1 MDDPFFSAMTGG
13 GGGGRSS
20 GGGRS
25 YGGGRSSG
33 GGDPFF
39 SSMTGGGGRSSY
51 RGRGARSLGQSDEF
65 FNSFMKQSY
74 MRKKKEK
81 KEEEASAAAKMR
93 EEAIKAKT
101 KEAEKQAQQQGNKSK
116 GGGFD
121 LMKGISDV
129 AKGISDAA
137 TQSAR
142 TIADSAALTWNW
154 ATGEEKK
161 RQEQLLKAGRDRYQR
176 IKQLAEQAD
185 KATNE
190 EDRQRA
196 LEGMNNIRKIGDRA
210 SREYKEYM
218 NETKKKADPVRNL
231 AAGAD
236 LIGSAL
242 TFGVGGKALS
252 AGAKAAGKAAFSKG
266 GISAGLKAL
275 GGEGIKGIA
284 KNVGK
289 DAAIGAA
296 FGANNELMNKGSE
309 AKIDDVLKGAGL
321 GAAVGAAAP
330 GVLKGAGK
338 ALGGADKLAGKGLS
352 KAVGVDQFSKHGV
365 IGTLDQFLSRGI
377 KKAGYATEDALNKTK
392 LGSKLVEGKDNFMQK
407 WVTDKHNILKDLR
420 RADFEAGMG
429 KSPGYEMRA
438 RELMGDISRSSGQ
451 AASWLENNPN
461 AQALSQSLL
470 DRAAAGKGHRIR
482 GSGADTKIGMRSGSS
497 EQVSKEFD
505 EYAKIR
511 SEFDLM
517 NAGKKDFSK
526 EKVDNLNKRWQ
537 QLQDKGVNYEKEY
550 NLLTNVYK
558 DDLKN
563 RLDNGLISKTKYDEL
578 ANNGFDYVRVQREQ
592 PKWLTEKPN
601 SGATSSRK
609 ASLSSSETLQ
619 KLDKHAEG
627 EQLSPLQVM
636 MDRVN
641 NTHLEA
647 TRNKAASEIGEM
659 LSQTG
664 AGKYI
669 RTTDM
674 INEKRALLT
683 KVAEGKQIAAKLNR
697 TLRTNKN
704 AANNLRKEITALK
717 AEGRDKLTRKMNE
730 TVDYLDDLAKK
741 NPNGVFSDRQMADV
755 LTSMSSTELRRLSRK
770 IATRDKNM
778 QPFLD
783 RIETLNGQLKK
794 VHEANRKNW
803 WDANSI
809 KTNPSTGDI
818 PTFSFLKDGEKNIVQ
833 TSPEI
838 AHAIHGWG
846 KQNVNALT
854 EFARRTNQMF
864 KAGTTGVNPGFA
876 IPNFIG
882 DQVES
887 AINSKHVLST
897 HNPINFMRATMM
909 AAGKPLTKKDAQIL
923 EQYAKFNSGGKEIDI
938 YRKQKDA
945 AGQVSDWIN
954 NAGKGGRSLEE
965 MAKNPKEAL
974 GDISNVAKRA
984 KVKTS
989 EYINPMKAGKAA
1001 WEKFQDAVGLTEDIT
1016 RIQNFRGTYNKALK
1030 DGMSESAALSHA
1042 KVASR
1047 ENSIDFNE
1055 AGEIGRVANAFIP
1068 YFNSSIQGSRAMA
1081 RTLRDN
1087 PVSASMKIAAIA
1099 GTPTVASTAWNL
1111 SDKDRAAVYKDIPE
1125 YEKQNNFIIVMPG
1138 AHKKEDGSY
1147 EGVIKVKKPA
1157 GVGAFVEPVRKFME
1171 YQHATGKDLSDFLKE
1186 NGGGLAMD
1194 FASDQGPVKFSR
1206 DGKFDLLSTAGSVVP
1221 VAVKPALEAALNKD
1235 MYTGRDIVSDKL
1247 AENPLEEQ
1255 TSKQKSLLGSALA
1268 NQLGVAPKHI
1278 DHFIKGQFGELGTN
1292 IQNAADRLAGADDEW
1307 AGGRSM
1313 DRSIT
1318 RRFSGAAG
1326 GAATTAFYDA
1336 YNPASNARKKA
1347 SEQVTSLIQQGKINE
1362 AKRRANE
1369 YNETIAK
1376 RFSSFM
1382 HDHADSAGYDD
1393 SWNDKI
1399 NKLYLSTS
1407 VKSFK
1412 ARAKQA
1418 RKK

>member
-13 GGGGRSS
+13 GGG
-20 GGGRS
+20 
-25 YGGGRSSG
+25 RSSG
-33 GGDPFF
+33 GGDPFY
-39 SSMTGGGGRSSY
+39 SAMTGGGGGGRSSY

-74 MRKKKEK
+74 QRKKKQKE
-81 KEEEASAAAKMR
+81 EEEASAAAKMR
-93 EEAIKAKT
+93 QEAIAKKT
-101 KEAEKQAQQQGNKSK
+101 KEAEKAAQQQGNKSK

-142 TIADSAALTWNW
+142 TLADSAALTWNW
-154 ATGEEKK
+154 ATGQEQK
-161 RQEQLLKAGRDRYQR
+161 RQEQLLKAGKDRYNR
-176 IKQLAEQAD
+176 IKQLAEQAE

-242 TFGVGGKALS
+242 TFGAGGQALS

-338 ALGGADKLAGKGLS
+338 ALGGADKLAGKAIG
-352 KAVGVDQFSKHGV
+352 KTVGVDQFTKNGV
-365 IGTLDQFLSRGI
+365 IGTLDQFVSRGI
-377 KKAGYATEDALNKTK
+377 RKAGYAAEDALNKTN
-392 LGSKLVEGKDNFMQK
+392 LGSKLVQGKDDFMQK
-407 WVTDKHNILKDLR
+407 WVTDKHNILKELR
-420 RADFEAGMG
+420 RADFEAGV
-429 KSPGYEMRA
+429 KNPGYEMRA
-438 RELMGDISRSSGQ
+438 RELMGDISRSSGM
-451 AASWLENNPN
+451 AKDWLENNPN

-470 DRAAAGKGHRIR
+470 DRAANRQGHRIS
-482 GSGADTKIGMRSGSS
+482 GKGADVKIGMRSGSS

-550 NLLTNVYK
+550 NLLTGVYK

-563 RLDNGLISKTKYDEL
+563 RFDNGLISKAQYDEL
-578 ANNGFDYVRVQREQ
+578 SKDGFDYVRVQREQ

-601 SGATSSRK
+601 SGASTSQK
-609 ASLSSSETLQ
+609 ASLSKSDTIQ

-636 MDRVN
+636 MDRIN

-647 TRNKAASEIGEM
+647 TRNKAASEIGTM
-659 LSQTG
+659 LSDTG
-664 AGKYI
+664 AGKFI

-717 AEGRDKLTRKMNE
+717 AEGRDKLTRKMND
-730 TVDYLDDLAKK
+730 TIDYLDDLAKK
-741 NPNGVFSDRQMADV
+741 NPNGIVSDRQMADV

-794 VHEANRKNW
+794 VHELNRKNW

-818 PTFSFLKDGEKNIVQ
+818 PTFSFLDKGEKNIIQ

-838 AHAIHGWG
+838 AHAIHNWG
-846 KQNVNALT
+846 KQDMNAIT
-854 EFARRTNQMF
+854 NFARMTNQAF
-864 KAGTTGVNPGFA
+864 KIGTTGSNPGFA
-876 IPNFIG
+876 IPNFIS

-887 AINSKHVLST
+887 AINSKNVLAT

-909 AAGKPLTKKDAQIL
+909 AAGRPLSKKDAQIL
-923 EQYAKFNSGGKEIDI
+923 EQYAKFNAGGKEIDI

-945 AGQVSDWIN
+945 ANQVADWIN
-954 NAGKGGRSLEE
+954 NSGKGGRSIEE
-965 MAKNPKEAL
+965 IAKNPGEML
-974 GDISNVAKRA
+974 GDAANMAKRA
-984 KVKTS
+984 KVKTT
-989 EYINPMKAGKAA
+989 EYINPFKAGRAA
-1001 WEKFQDAVGLTEDIT
+1001 WNKFQDAIGLTEEIT
-1016 RIQNFRGTYNKALK
+1016 RMQNFRGTYNKALK
-1030 DGMSESAALSHA
+1030 EGMSESAALSHA
-1042 KVASR
+1042 KVAAR

-1055 AGEIGRVANAFIP
+1055 AGEIGRVANTFIP

-1081 RTLRDN
+1081 RNLRDN
-1087 PVSASMKIAAIA
+1087 PVSAPLKIATIA

-1111 SDKDRAAVYKDIPE
+1111 DDKDRAAIYKDIPE
-1125 YEKQNNFIIVMPG
+1125 YEKALNFIIVLPG
-1138 AHKKEDGSY
+1138 AHKKEDGTY
-1147 EGVIKVKKPA
+1147 EGVLKIKKPA
-1157 GVGAFVEPVRKFME
+1157 GVAAFVEPVRKFME
-1171 YQHATGKDLSDFLKE
+1171 YQHATGKDLSSFLKE
-1186 NGGGLAMD
+1186 NGAGMAMD

-1206 DGKFDLLSTAGSVVP
+1206 DGKFDLLSAAGSVVP

-1247 AENPLEEQ
+1247 AEKPTDEQ
-1255 TSKQKSLLGSALA
+1255 TSKQKSLLGSAIA
-1268 NQLGVAPKHI
+1268 NQLGVAPKHV

-1307 AGGRSM
+1307 SGGRSI
-1313 DRSIT
+1313 DRSIS

-1326 GAATTAFYDA
+1326 GAATEAFYNT
-1336 YNPASNARKKA
+1336 YNPAANARKRA

-1376 RFSSFM
+1376 RFSGFM

-1393 SWNDKI
+1393 SWDDKI

-1412 ARAKQA
+1412 ARAKQT

>member
-13 GGGGRSS
+13 GGGRSS
-20 GGGRS
+20 R
-25 YGGGRSSG
+25 GGGRSSSG
-33 GGDPFF
+33 GGDSFF
-39 SSMTGGGGRSSY
+39 SAMTGGGGGRSSY

-74 MRKKKEK
+74 QRKKKQKE
-81 KEEEASAAAKMR
+81 EEEASAAAKMR
-93 EEAIKAKT
+93 QEAIAKKT
-101 KEAEKQAQQQGNKSK
+101 KEAEKAAQQQGNKSK

-121 LMKGISDV
+121 LMKGIGDV

-142 TIADSAALTWNW
+142 TLADSAALTWNW
-154 ATGEEKK
+154 ATGQEQK
-161 RQEQLLKAGRDRYQR
+161 RQEQLLKASRDRYQR

-242 TFGVGGKALS
+242 TFGAGGQALS

-338 ALGGADKLAGKGLS
+338 ALGGADKLAGKAIG
-352 KAVGVDQFSKHGV
+352 KTVGVDQFTKNGV
-365 IGTLDQFLSRGI
+365 IGTLDQFVSRGI
-377 KKAGYATEDALNKTK
+377 RKAGYATEDALNKTN
-392 LGSKLVEGKDNFMQK
+392 LGSKLVQGKDDFMQK
-407 WVTDKHNILKDLR
+407 WVTDKHNILKELR

-429 KSPGYEMRA
+429 KNPGYEMRA
-438 RELMGDISRSSGQ
+438 RELMGDISRSSGM
-451 AASWLENNPN
+451 AKDWLENNQN

-470 DRAAAGKGHRIR
+470 DRAANRQGHRIS
-482 GSGADTKIGMRSGSS
+482 GKGADTKIGMRSGSS

-550 NLLTNVYK
+550 NLLTGVYK

-563 RLDNGLISKTKYDEL
+563 RFDNGLISKAQYDEL
-578 ANNGFDYVRVQREQ
+578 SKDGFDYVRVQREQ

-601 SGATSSRK
+601 SGASTSQK
-609 ASLSSSETLQ
+609 ASLSKSDTIQ

-636 MDRVN
+636 MDRIN

-647 TRNKAASEIGEM
+647 TRNKAASEIGTM
-659 LSQTG
+659 LNDTG
-664 AGKYI
+664 AGKFI

-818 PTFSFLKDGEKNIVQ
+818 PTFSFLDKGEKNIIQ

-846 KQNVNALT
+846 KQDINALT
-854 EFARRTNQMF
+854 EFARSTNQLF
-864 KAGTTGVNPGFA
+864 KAGTTGSNIGFA

-887 AINSKHVLST
+887 AINSKNVLAT

-909 AAGKPLTKKDAQIL
+909 AAGRPLSKKDAQIL

-945 AGQVSDWIN
+945 GKQVADWIN
-954 NAGKGGRSLEE
+954 NSGKGGRSLEE
-965 MAKNPKEAL
+965 LAKSPNEML
-974 GDISNVAKRA
+974 GDAANMAKRA
-984 KVKTS
+984 KVKAT
-989 EYINPMKAGKAA
+989 EYINPMKAGRAA
-1001 WEKFQDAVGLTEDIT
+1001 WNKFQDAIGLTEEIT
-1016 RIQNFRGTYNKALK
+1016 RMQNFRGTYNKALK
-1030 DGMSESAALSHA
+1030 DGMSESAALSNA
-1042 KVASR
+1042 KVAAR

-1055 AGEIGRVANAFIP
+1055 AGEIGRVVNSFVP

-1081 RTLRDN
+1081 RNLRDN

-1099 GTPTVASTAWNL
+1099 GGPTVTTTAWNL
-1111 SDKDRAAVYKDIPE
+1111 NDKDRAAIYKDIPE
-1125 YEKQNNFIIVMPG
+1125 YEKANNFIIVMPG

-1147 EGVIKVKKPA
+1147 EGVIKIKKPA
-1157 GVGAFVEPVRKFME
+1157 GVASFVEPVRKFME
-1171 YQHATGKDLSDFLKE
+1171 YQHATGKDLSSFIKE
-1186 NGGGLAMD
+1186 NGAGTAMD
-1194 FASDQGPVKFSR
+1194 FASDQGPIKFSR
-1206 DGKFDLLSTAGSVVP
+1206 DGKFDLLSVAGSLTP
-1221 VAVKPALEAALNKD
+1221 SAIKPTLEAALNKD

-1247 AENPLEEQ
+1247 AEKPTDEQ
-1255 TSKQKSLLGSALA
+1255 TSKQKSLLGSAIA
-1268 NQLGVAPKHI
+1268 GQLGVAPKHV

-1307 AGGRSM
+1307 AGGRSI
-1313 DRSIT
+1313 DKSIS

-1326 GAATTAFYDA
+1326 GAATEAFYNT
-1336 YNPASNARKKA
+1336 YNPAANARKRA
-1347 SEQVTSLIQQGKINE
+1347 SEQVTSLIQQGKWNE
-1362 AKRRANE
+1362 AKRRAAE

-1376 RFSSFM
+1376 RFSGFM

-1393 SWNDKI
+1393 SWDDKI

-1412 ARAKQA
+1412 ARAKQT

>member
-13 GGGGRSS
+13 GGGGRSYR
-20 GGGRS
+20 G
-25 YGGGRSSG
+25 GGGRSSGG

-39 SSMTGGGGRSSY
+39 SSMTGGGGGRSSY

-81 KEEEASAAAKMR
+81 KEEEASAAAKMK

-101 KEAEKQAQQQGNKSK
+101 KEAEKAAQQQGNKSK

-154 ATGEEKK
+154 ATGEEQK

-185 KATNE
+185 NATNE

-196 LEGMNNIRKIGDRA
+196 LEGMNSIRKLGDRA
-210 SREYKEYM
+210 SREYKDYM

-242 TFGVGGKALS
+242 TFGAGGKALS

-275 GGEGIKGIA
+275 GGEGIKGVA

-338 ALGGADKLAGKGLS
+338 ALGGADKLAGKAIG
-352 KAVGVDQFSKHGV
+352 KTVGVDQFTKDGV
-365 IGTLDQFLSRGI
+365 IGTLDKFVSRGI
-377 KKAGYATEDALNKTK
+377 RKAGYAAEDALNKTN
-392 LGSKLVEGKDNFMQK
+392 LGSKLVQGKDDFMQK
-407 WVTDKHNILKDLR
+407 WVTDKHNILKELR
-420 RADFEAGMG
+420 RADFEAGV
-429 KSPGYEMRA
+429 KNPGYEMRA
-438 RELMGDISRSSGQ
+438 RELMGDISRSSGM
-451 AASWLENNPN
+451 AKDWLENNQN

-470 DRAAAGKGHRIR
+470 DRAANRQGHRIS
-482 GSGADTKIGMRSGSS
+482 GKGADTKIGMRSGSS

-537 QLQDKGVNYEKEY
+537 QLQDKGVDYEKEY

-578 ANNGFDYVRVQREQ
+578 ANDGFDYVRVQREQ

-601 SGATSSRK
+601 SGASTSQK
-609 ASLSSSETLQ
+609 ASLSKSDTIQ

-647 TRNKAASEIGEM
+647 TRNKAASEIGTM
-659 LSQTG
+659 LNDTG
-664 AGKYI
+664 AGKFI

-704 AANNLRKEITALK
+704 AVNNLRKEITALK

-741 NPNGVFSDRQMADV
+741 NPNGIVSDRQMADV

-778 QPFLD
+778 QPFLE

-803 WDANSI
+803 WDASSI
-809 KTNPSTGDI
+809 RTNPSTGDI

-846 KQNVNALT
+846 KQNINALT
-854 EFARRTNQMF
+854 EFARKTNQLF
-864 KAGTTGVNPGFA
+864 KAGTTGVNPAFA

-887 AINSKHVLST
+887 AVNSKNVWAT
-897 HNPINFMRATMM
+897 HNPINFIHATMM

-923 EQYAKFNSGGKEIDI
+923 EQYAKYNAGGKKIDI

-945 AGQVSDWIN
+945 GQQVADWIN
-954 NAGKGGRSLEE
+954 NSGKGNRSIEE
-965 MAKNPKEAL
+965 SIKDPGALL
-974 GDISNVAKRA
+974 GDAANMAKRA
-984 KVKTS
+984 KVKTT
-989 EYINPMKAGKAA
+989 EYINPMKGGKAA
-1001 WEKFQDAVGLTEDIT
+1001 WEKFQDAVGMTEEIT
-1016 RIQNFRGTYNKALK
+1016 RMQNFRGTYNKALK
-1030 DGMSESAALSHA
+1030 DGMSESAALSNA
-1042 KVASR
+1042 KVAAR

-1055 AGEIGRVANAFIP
+1055 AGEMARVTNSFAA
-1068 YFNSSIQGSRAMA
+1068 YFNSAIQGSRTMA
-1081 RTLRDN
+1081 RNLRDN

-1099 GTPTVASTAWNL
+1099 GTPTVMSTAWNL
-1111 SDKDRAAVYKDIPE
+1111 NDKDRAAIYKDIPE
-1125 YEKQNNFIIVMPG
+1125 YEKQNNFILVMPG
-1138 AHKKEDGSY
+1138 AHKNEDGTY
-1147 EGVIKVKKPA
+1147 EGVLKIKKPP
-1157 GVGAFVEPVRKFME
+1157 GVASFVEPVRKFME
-1171 YQHATGKDLSDFLKE
+1171 YQHATGKDLSSFLKE
-1186 NGGGLAMD
+1186 NGAGMAMD
-1194 FASDQGPVKFSR
+1194 FASDQSPVKFSR
-1206 DGKFDLLSTAGSVVP
+1206 DGKFDLLSAAGSLTPTV
-1221 VAVKPALEAALNKD
+1221 VKPTLEAALNKD

-1247 AENPLEEQ
+1247 AENPLDEQ

-1307 AGGRSM
+1307 AGGRSI
-1313 DRSIT
+1313 DKSIS

-1326 GAATTAFYDA
+1326 GAATEAFYNT
-1336 YNPASNARKKA
+1336 YNPAANARKRA
-1347 SEQVTSLIQQGKINE
+1347 SEQVTSLIQQGKWNE
-1362 AKRRANE
+1362 AKRRAAE

-1376 RFSSFM
+1376 RFSGFM

-1393 SWNDKI
+1393 SWDDKI

>member
-13 GGGGRSS
+13 GGGGRSYR
-20 GGGRS
+20 G
-25 YGGGRSSG
+25 GGGRSSGG

-39 SSMTGGGGRSSY
+39 SSMTGGGGGRSSY

-101 KEAEKQAQQQGNKSK
+101 KEAEKAAQQQGNKSK

-121 LMKGISDV
+121 LMKGITDV

-142 TIADSAALTWNW
+142 TLADSAALTWNW
-154 ATGEEKK
+154 ATGQEQK
-161 RQEQLLKAGRDRYQR
+161 RQEQLLKASRDRYQR

-185 KATNE
+185 NATNE

-210 SREYKEYM
+210 SREYKDYM

-242 TFGVGGKALS
+242 TFGAGGKALS

-275 GGEGIKGIA
+275 GGEGIKGVA

-296 FGANNELMNKGSE
+296 FGANNELMNKGSG

-338 ALGGADKLAGKGLS
+338 ALGGADKVAGKALS
-352 KAVGVDQFSKHGV
+352 KAVGVDQFSKNGV

-377 KKAGYATEDALNKTK
+377 KRAGYATEDALNKTK

-407 WVTDKHNILKDLR
+407 WVTDKHNILKELR
-420 RADFEAGMG
+420 RADFEAGV
-429 KSPGYEMRA
+429 KNPGYEMRA
-438 RELMGDISRSSGQ
+438 RELMGDISRSSGM
-451 AASWLENNPN
+451 AKDWLENNQN

-470 DRAAAGKGHRIR
+470 DRAAKNQGHRVSGKG
-482 GSGADTKIGMRSGSS
+482 ANTKIGMRSGSS

-505 EYAKIR
+505 EYAKLR
-511 SEFDLM
+511 SEFELAE
-517 NAGKKDFSK
+517 AGKKEFSTAK
-526 EKVDNLNKRWQ
+526 SDELSKRWK
-537 QLQDKGVNYEKEY
+537 QLQDKGIDYDKEY
-550 NLLTNVYK
+550 NYLVNIYK

-578 ANNGFDYVRVQREQ
+578 ANDGFDYVRVQREQ

-601 SGATSSRK
+601 SGASSSRK

-636 MDRVN
+636 MDRIN

-846 KQNVNALT
+846 KQNMNALT
-854 EFARRTNQMF
+854 NFARMTNQAF
-864 KAGTTGVNPGFA
+864 KIGTTGSNPGFA

-887 AINSKHVLST
+887 AINSKNVLAT

-923 EQYAKFNSGGKEIDI
+923 EQYAKFNAGGKEIDI

-945 AGQVSDWIN
+945 GRQVADWIN
-954 NAGKGGRSLEE
+954 NSGKGGRSIEE
-965 MAKNPKEAL
+965 MAKNPGELL
-974 GDISNVAKRA
+974 GDAANMAKRA
-984 KVKTS
+984 KVKTT
-989 EYINPMKAGKAA
+989 EYINPMKAGRAA
-1001 WEKFQDAVGLTEDIT
+1001 WNKFQDAIGLTEEIT
-1016 RIQNFRGTYNKALK
+1016 RMQNFRGTYNKALK
-1030 DGMSESAALSHA
+1030 EGMSESAALSNA
-1042 KVASR
+1042 KVAAR

-1055 AGEIGRVANAFIP
+1055 AGEIGRVANSFIP

-1081 RTLRDN
+1081 RNLRDN

-1099 GTPTVASTAWNL
+1099 GGPTVTTTAWNL
-1111 SDKDRAAVYKDIPE
+1111 NDKDRAAVYKDIPE
-1125 YEKQNNFIIVMPG
+1125 YEKANNFIIVMPG
-1138 AHKKEDGSY
+1138 AHKKEDGTY

-1157 GVGAFVEPVRKFME
+1157 GVAGFVEPVRKFME
-1171 YQHATGKDLSDFLKE
+1171 YQHATGKDLSSFIKE
-1186 NGGGLAMD
+1186 NGAGMAMD

-1247 AENPLEEQ
+1247 AEKPIDEQ
-1255 TSKQKSLLGSALA
+1255 TSKQKSLLGSAIA
-1268 NQLGVAPKHI
+1268 NQLGVAPKHV

-1292 IQNAADRLAGADDEW
+1292 FQNLADRLAGADDEW

-1313 DRSIT
+1313 DKSIA

-1326 GAATTAFYDA
+1326 GAATTAFYDT
-1336 YNPASNARKKA
+1336 YNPAANARKRA
-1347 SEQVTSLIQQGKINE
+1347 SEQVTSLIQQGKWNE

-1376 RFSSFM
+1376 RFSNFM

-1393 SWNDKI
+1393 SWDDKI

>member
-13 GGGGRSS
+13 GGGRSS
-20 GGGRS
+20 R
-25 YGGGRSSG
+25 GGRSSG
-33 GGDPFF
+33 GSGDSFF
-39 SSMTGGGGRSSY
+39 SAMTGGGGGGRSSY

-74 MRKKKEK
+74 QRKKKQKE
-81 KEEEASAAAKMR
+81 EEEASAAAKMR
-93 EEAIKAKT
+93 QEAIAKKT
-101 KEAEKQAQQQGNKSK
+101 KEAEKAAQQQGNKSK
-116 GGGFD
+116 DGGFD
-121 LMKGISDV
+121 LMKGIGDV

-142 TIADSAALTWNW
+142 TLADSAALTWNW
-154 ATGEEKK
+154 ATGQEQK
-161 RQEQLLKAGRDRYQR
+161 RQEQLLKAGKDRYNR

-218 NETKKKADPVRNL
+218 NETKKKADPVRNI

-242 TFGVGGKALS
+242 TFGAGGQALS

-338 ALGGADKLAGKGLS
+338 ALGGADKLAGKAIG
-352 KAVGVDQFSKHGV
+352 KTVGVDQFTKNGV
-365 IGTLDQFLSRGI
+365 IGTLDQFVSRGI
-377 KKAGYATEDALNKTK
+377 RKAGYAAEDALNKTN
-392 LGSKLVEGKDNFMQK
+392 LGSKLVQGKDDFMQK
-407 WVTDKHNILKDLR
+407 WVTDKHNILKELR

-429 KSPGYEMRA
+429 KNPGYEMRA
-438 RELMGDISRSSGQ
+438 RELMGDISRSSGM
-451 AASWLENNPN
+451 AKDWLENNQN

-470 DRAAAGKGHRIR
+470 DRAANRQGHRIS
-482 GSGADTKIGMRSGSS
+482 GKGADTKIGMRSGSS

-550 NLLTNVYK
+550 NLLTGVYK

-563 RLDNGLISKTKYDEL
+563 RFDNGLISKAQYDEL
-578 ANNGFDYVRVQREQ
+578 SKDGFDYVRVQREQ

-601 SGATSSRK
+601 SGASTSQK
-609 ASLSSSETLQ
+609 ASLSKSDTIQ

-636 MDRVN
+636 MDRIN

-647 TRNKAASEIGEM
+647 TRNKAASEIGTM
-659 LSQTG
+659 LNDTG
-664 AGKYI
+664 AGKFI

-730 TVDYLDDLAKK
+730 TVNYLDDLAKK

-794 VHEANRKNW
+794 VHELNRKNW

-818 PTFSFLKDGEKNIVQ
+818 PTFSFLDKGEKNIIQ

-838 AHAIHGWG
+838 AHAIHNWG
-846 KQNVNALT
+846 KQDMNAIT
-854 EFARRTNQMF
+854 NFARMTNQAF
-864 KAGTTGVNPGFA
+864 KIGTTGSNPGFA

-887 AINSKHVLST
+887 AINSKNVLAT

-909 AAGKPLTKKDAQIL
+909 AAGKPLSKKDAQIL

-945 AGQVSDWIN
+945 GRQVADWIN
-954 NAGKGGRSLEE
+954 NSGKGGRSIEE
-965 MAKNPKEAL
+965 IAKNPGELL
-974 GDISNVAKRA
+974 GDAANMAKRA
-984 KVKTS
+984 KVKTT
-989 EYINPMKAGKAA
+989 EYINPFKAGRAA
-1001 WEKFQDAVGLTEDIT
+1001 WNKFQDAIGLTEEIT
-1016 RIQNFRGTYNKALK
+1016 RMQNFRGTYNKALK

-1042 KVASR
+1042 KVAAR

-1055 AGEIGRVANAFIP
+1055 AGEIGRVANTFIP

-1081 RTLRDN
+1081 RNLRDN
-1087 PVSASMKIAAIA
+1087 PVSASLKIATIA

-1111 SDKDRAAVYKDIPE
+1111 DDKDRAAIYKDIPE
-1125 YEKQNNFIIVMPG
+1125 YEKALNFIIVLPG
-1138 AHKKEDGSY
+1138 AHKKEDGTY
-1147 EGVIKVKKPA
+1147 EGVLKIKKPA
-1157 GVGAFVEPVRKFME
+1157 GVAAFVEPVRKFME
-1171 YQHATGKDLSDFLKE
+1171 YQHATGKDLSSFLKE
-1186 NGGGLAMD
+1186 NGAGMAMD

-1206 DGKFDLLSTAGSVVP
+1206 DGKFDLLGAAGSLTP
-1221 VAVKPALEAALNKD
+1221 VAIKPALEAALNKD

-1247 AENPLEEQ
+1247 AEKPTDEQ
-1255 TSKQKSLLGSALA
+1255 TSKQKSLLGSAIA
-1268 NQLGVAPKHI
+1268 SQFGVAPKHV

-1307 AGGRSM
+1307 AGGRSI
-1313 DRSIT
+1313 DKSIA

-1326 GAATTAFYDA
+1326 GAATEAFYNT
-1336 YNPASNARKKA
+1336 YNPAANARKRA
-1347 SEQVTSLIQQGKINE
+1347 SEQVRDLIQQGKWNE
-1362 AKRRANE
+1362 AKRRAAE

-1376 RFSSFM
+1376 RFSGFM

-1393 SWNDKI
+1393 SWDDKI

>member
-13 GGGGRSS
+13 GGGGRSYR
-20 GGGRS
+20 G
-25 YGGGRSSG
+25 GGGRSSGG

-39 SSMTGGGGRSSY
+39 SSMTGGGGGRSSY

-65 FNSFMKQSY
+65 FNSFMKQSL

-101 KEAEKQAQQQGNKSK
+101 KEAEKAAQQQGNKSK

-154 ATGEEKK
+154 ATGQEQK
-161 RQEQLLKAGRDRYQR
+161 RQEQLLKASRDRYQR

-185 KATNE
+185 NATNE

-196 LEGMNNIRKIGDRA
+196 LEGMNSIRKLGDKA
-210 SREYKEYM
+210 SREYKDYM

-275 GGEGIKGIA
+275 GGEGIKGVA

-296 FGANNELMNKGSE
+296 FGANNELMNKGSG

-338 ALGGADKLAGKGLS
+338 ALGGADKLAGKAIG
-352 KAVGVDQFSKHGV
+352 KTVGVDQFTKDGV
-365 IGTLDQFLSRGI
+365 IGTLDKFVSRGI
-377 KKAGYATEDALNKTK
+377 RKAGYAAEDALNKTN
-392 LGSKLVEGKDNFMQK
+392 LGSKLVQGKDDFMQK
-407 WVTDKHNILKDLR
+407 WVTDKHNILKELR
-420 RADFEAGMG
+420 RADFEAGV
-429 KSPGYEMRA
+429 KNPGYEMRA
-438 RELMGDISRSSGQ
+438 RELMGDISRSSGM
-451 AASWLENNPN
+451 AKDWLENNQN

-470 DRAAAGKGHRIR
+470 DRAANRQGHRIS
-482 GSGADTKIGMRSGSS
+482 GKGADVKIGMRSGSS

-550 NLLTNVYK
+550 NLLTGVYK

-563 RLDNGLISKTKYDEL
+563 RFDNGLISKAQYDEL
-578 ANNGFDYVRVQREQ
+578 SKDGFDYVRVQREQ

-601 SGATSSRK
+601 SGATSSTK
-609 ASLSSSETLQ
+609 ASLSKSDTIQ

-647 TRNKAASEIGEM
+647 TRNKAASEIGTM
-659 LSQTG
+659 LNDTG
-664 AGKYI
+664 AGKFI

-674 INEKRALLT
+674 INEKRALLS

-704 AANNLRKEITALK
+704 AVNNLRKEITALK

-741 NPNGVFSDRQMADV
+741 NPNGIVSDRQMADV

-778 QPFLD
+778 QPFLE

-794 VHEANRKNW
+794 VHELNRKNW
-803 WDANSI
+803 WDASSI
-809 KTNPSTGDI
+809 RTNPSTGDI
-818 PTFSFLKDGEKNIVQ
+818 PTFSFLDKGEKNIIQ

-846 KQNVNALT
+846 KQNINALT
-854 EFARRTNQMF
+854 EFARKTNQVF
-864 KAGTTGVNPGFA
+864 KAGTTGVNPAFA

-887 AINSKHVLST
+887 AINSKNVLAT

-909 AAGKPLTKKDAQIL
+909 AAGKPLTKRDAHIL
-923 EQYAKFNSGGKEIDI
+923 EEYAKYNAGGKKIDI

-945 AGQVSDWIN
+945 GQQVADWIN
-954 NAGKGGRSLEE
+954 NSGKANRSLEE
-965 MAKNPKEAL
+965 SLKDPGALL
-974 GDISNVAKRA
+974 GDAANMAKRA
-984 KVKTS
+984 KVKTT
-989 EYINPMKAGKAA
+989 EYINPMKGGKAA
-1001 WEKFQDAVGLTEDIT
+1001 WEKFQDLVGTTEEIT
-1016 RIQNFRGTYNKALK
+1016 RMQNFRGTYNKALK
-1030 DGMSESAALSHA
+1030 DGMSESAALSNA
-1042 KVASR
+1042 KVAAR

-1055 AGEIGRVANAFIP
+1055 AGEMARVTNSFAA
-1068 YFNSSIQGSRAMA
+1068 YFNSAIQGSRTMA
-1081 RTLRDN
+1081 RNLRDN

-1099 GTPTVASTAWNL
+1099 GTPTVMSTAWNL
-1111 SDKDRAAVYKDIPE
+1111 NDKDRAAIYKDIPE
-1125 YEKQNNFIIVMPG
+1125 YEKQNNFILVMPG
-1138 AHKKEDGSY
+1138 AHKNEDGTY
-1147 EGVIKVKKPA
+1147 EGVLKIKKPP
-1157 GVGAFVEPVRKFME
+1157 GVASFVEPVRKFME
-1171 YQHATGKDLSDFLKE
+1171 YQHATGKDLSSFLQE
-1186 NGGGLAMD
+1186 NGAGMAMD

-1206 DGKFDLLSTAGSVVP
+1206 DGKFDLLSAVGSLTPTVI
-1221 VAVKPALEAALNKD
+1221 KPTLEAALNKD

-1247 AENPLEEQ
+1247 AEKPTDEQ

-1307 AGGRSM
+1307 AGGRSI
-1313 DRSIT
+1313 DKSIS

-1326 GAATTAFYDA
+1326 GAATEAFYNT
-1336 YNPASNARKKA
+1336 YNPAANARKRA
-1347 SEQVTSLIQQGKINE
+1347 SEQVTSLIQQGKWNE
-1362 AKRRANE
+1362 AKRRAAE

-1376 RFSSFM
+1376 RFSGFM

-1393 SWNDKI
+1393 SWDDKI

>member
-13 GGGGRSS
+13 GGGRSS
-20 GGGRS
+20 G
-25 YGGGRSSG
+25 GGGRSSG
-33 GGDPFF
+33 GGGDSFF
-39 SSMTGGGGRSSY
+39 SAMTGGGGGRSSY

-74 MRKKKEK
+74 QRKKKQKE
-81 KEEEASAAAKMR
+81 EEEASAAAKMR
-93 EEAIKAKT
+93 QEAIAKKT
-101 KEAEKQAQQQGNKSK
+101 KEAEKAAQQQGNKSK

-121 LMKGISDV
+121 LMKGIGDV

-142 TIADSAALTWNW
+142 TLADSAALTWNW
-154 ATGEEKK
+154 ATGQEQK
-161 RQEQLLKAGRDRYQR
+161 RQEQLLKAGKDRYNR
-176 IKQLAEQAD
+176 IKQLAEQAE

-242 TFGVGGKALS
+242 TFGAGGQALS

-296 FGANNELMNKGSE
+296 FGANNELMNKGSG

-338 ALGGADKLAGKGLS
+338 ALGGADKLAGKAIG
-352 KAVGVDQFSKHGV
+352 KTVGVDQFTKNGV
-365 IGTLDQFLSRGI
+365 IGTLDQFVSRGI
-377 KKAGYATEDALNKTK
+377 RKAGYATEDALNKTNF
-392 LGSKLVEGKDNFMQK
+392 GSKLVQGKDDFMQK
-407 WVTDKHNILKDLR
+407 WVTDKHNILKELR
-420 RADFEAGMG
+420 RADFEAGV
-429 KSPGYEMRA
+429 KNPGYEMRA
-438 RELMGDISRSSGQ
+438 RELMGDISRSSGM
-451 AASWLENNPN
+451 AKDWLENNQN

-470 DRAAAGKGHRIR
+470 DRAANRQGHRIS
-482 GSGADTKIGMRSGSS
+482 GKGADVKIGMRSGSS

-526 EKVDNLNKRWQ
+526 EKVDNLNKRWK
-537 QLQDKGVNYEKEY
+537 QLQDKGINYEKEY
-550 NLLTNVYK
+550 NLLTGVYK

-563 RLDNGLISKTKYDEL
+563 RFDNGLISKAQYDEL
-578 ANNGFDYVRVQREQ
+578 SNDGFDYVRVQREQ
-592 PKWLTEKPN
+592 PKWITEKPN
-601 SGATSSRK
+601 SGASTSQK
-609 ASLSSSETLQ
+609 ASLSKSDTIQ

-636 MDRVN
+636 MDRIN

-647 TRNKAASEIGEM
+647 TRNKAASEIGTM
-659 LSQTG
+659 LNDTG
-664 AGKYI
+664 AGKFI

-794 VHEANRKNW
+794 VHELNRKNW

-818 PTFSFLKDGEKNIVQ
+818 PTFSFLDKGEKNIIQ

-846 KQNVNALT
+846 KQDINALT

-864 KAGTTGVNPGFA
+864 KMGTTGVNPAFA

-887 AINSKHVLST
+887 AINSKNVLAT

-923 EQYAKFNSGGKEIDI
+923 EQYAKYNAGGKKIDI

-945 AGQVSDWIN
+945 GQQVADWIN
-954 NAGKGGRSLEE
+954 NSGKGNRSIEE
-965 MAKNPKEAL
+965 IAKNPGELL
-974 GDISNVAKRA
+974 GDAANMAKRA
-984 KVKTS
+984 KVKTT
-989 EYINPMKAGKAA
+989 EYINPMKGGKAA
-1001 WEKFQDAVGLTEDIT
+1001 WEKFQDMVGMTEDIT

-1030 DGMSESAALSHA
+1030 DGMSESAALSNA
-1042 KVASR
+1042 KVAAR

-1055 AGEIGRVANAFIP
+1055 AGELARVTNSFSA
-1068 YFNSSIQGSRAMA
+1068 YFNSAIQGSRTMA
-1081 RTLRDN
+1081 RNLRDN

-1125 YEKQNNFIIVMPG
+1125 YEKANNFIIVMPG

-1147 EGVIKVKKPA
+1147 EGVIKIKKPA
-1157 GVGAFVEPVRKFME
+1157 GVAGFVEPVRKFME
-1171 YQHATGKDLSDFLKE
+1171 YQHATGKDLSSFLKE
-1186 NGGGLAMD
+1186 NGAGMAMD

-1206 DGKFDLLSTAGSVVP
+1206 DGKFDLLGAAGSLTP
-1221 VAVKPALEAALNKD
+1221 VAIKPTLEAALNKD

-1247 AENPLEEQ
+1247 AEKPTDEQ
-1255 TSKQKSLLGSALA
+1255 TSKQKSLLGSAIA
-1268 NQLGVAPKHI
+1268 GQLGVAPKHV
-1278 DHFIKGQFGELGTN
+1278 DHFIKGQFGEFGTN

-1307 AGGRSM
+1307 AGGRSI
-1313 DRSIT
+1313 DKSIS

-1326 GAATTAFYDA
+1326 GEATTAFYNT
-1336 YNPASNARKKA
+1336 YNPAANARKRA
-1347 SEQVTSLIQQGKINE
+1347 SEQVTDLIQQGKWNE
-1362 AKRRANE
+1362 AKRRAAE

-1376 RFSSFM
+1376 RFSGFM

-1393 SWNDKI
+1393 SWDDKI

>member
-13 GGGGRSS
+13 GGGRSS
-20 GGGRS
+20 RG
-25 YGGGRSSG
+25 GGGRSSDG
-33 GGDPFF
+33 GGDSFF
-39 SSMTGGGGRSSY
+39 SAMTGGGGGGRSSY

-74 MRKKKEK
+74 QRKKKQKE
-81 KEEEASAAAKMR
+81 EEEASAAAKMR
-93 EEAIKAKT
+93 QEAIAKKT
-101 KEAEKQAQQQGNKSK
+101 KEAEKAAQQQGNKSK

-121 LMKGISDV
+121 LMKGIGDV

-142 TIADSAALTWNW
+142 TLADSAALTWNW
-154 ATGEEKK
+154 ATGQEQK

-242 TFGVGGKALS
+242 TFGAGGQALS

-338 ALGGADKLAGKGLS
+338 ALGGADKLAGKAIG
-352 KAVGVDQFSKHGV
+352 KTVGVDQFTKNGV
-365 IGTLDQFLSRGI
+365 IGTLDQFVSRGI
-377 KKAGYATEDALNKTK
+377 RKAGYAAEDALNKTN
-392 LGSKLVEGKDNFMQK
+392 LGSKLVQGKDDFMQK
-407 WVTDKHNILKDLR
+407 WVTDKHNILKELR

-429 KSPGYEMRA
+429 KNPGYEMRA
-438 RELMGDISRSSGQ
+438 RELMGDISRSSGM
-451 AASWLENNPN
+451 AKDWLENNQN

-470 DRAAAGKGHRIR
+470 DRAANRQGHRIS
-482 GSGADTKIGMRSGSS
+482 GKGADTKIGMRSGSS

-550 NLLTNVYK
+550 NLLTGVYK

-563 RLDNGLISKTKYDEL
+563 RFDNGLISKAQYDEL
-578 ANNGFDYVRVQREQ
+578 SKDGFDYVRVQREQ

-601 SGATSSRK
+601 SGASTSQK
-609 ASLSSSETLQ
+609 ASLSKSDTIQ

-627 EQLSPLQVM
+627 EQISPLQVM
-636 MDRVN
+636 MDRIN

-647 TRNKAASEIGEM
+647 TRNKAASEIGTM
-659 LSQTG
+659 LNDTG
-664 AGKYI
+664 AGKFI

-794 VHEANRKNW
+794 VHELNRKNW

-818 PTFSFLKDGEKNIVQ
+818 PTFSFLDKGEKNIIQ

-838 AHAIHGWG
+838 AHAIHNWG
-846 KQNVNALT
+846 KQDINALT
-854 EFARRTNQMF
+854 EFARKSNQAF
-864 KAGTTGVNPGFA
+864 KAGTTGLNFA
-876 IPNFIG
+876 FAGPNFIG

-887 AINSKHVLST
+887 AINSKNVLAT

-909 AAGKPLTKKDAQIL
+909 AAGKPLTKKDAKIL
-923 EQYAKFNSGGKEIDI
+923 EQYTKFNAGGKDIDI

-945 AGQVSDWIN
+945 ANQVADWIN
-954 NAGKGGRSLEE
+954 NSGKGGRSLEE
-965 MAKNPKEAL
+965 SVKDPGALL
-974 GDISNVAKRA
+974 GDAANMAKRA
-984 KVKTS
+984 KVKTT
-989 EYINPMKAGKAA
+989 EYINPLKGGKAA
-1001 WEKFQDAVGLTEDIT
+1001 WEKFQDAVGLTENIT

-1030 DGMSESAALSHA
+1030 DGMSESAALSNA
-1042 KVASR
+1042 KVAAR

-1055 AGEIGRVANAFIP
+1055 AGEIGRVVNSFVP

-1081 RTLRDN
+1081 RNLRDN

-1099 GTPTVASTAWNL
+1099 GGPTVTTTAWNL
-1111 SDKDRAAVYKDIPE
+1111 NDKDRAAIYKDIPE
-1125 YEKQNNFIIVMPG
+1125 YEKANNFIIVMPG

-1147 EGVIKVKKPA
+1147 EGVIKIKKPA
-1157 GVGAFVEPVRKFME
+1157 GVASFVEPVRKFME
-1171 YQHATGKDLSDFLKE
+1171 YQHATGKDLSSFIKE
-1186 NGGGLAMD
+1186 NGAGTAMD
-1194 FASDQGPVKFSR
+1194 FASDQGPIKFSR
-1206 DGKFDLLSTAGSVVP
+1206 DGKFDLLSVAGSLTP
-1221 VAVKPALEAALNKD
+1221 SAIKPTLEAALNKD

-1247 AENPLEEQ
+1247 AEKPTDEQ

-1307 AGGRSM
+1307 AGGRSI
-1313 DRSIT
+1313 DKSIA
-1318 RRFSGAAG
+1318 RRFSGTAG
-1326 GAATTAFYDA
+1326 GEATTAFYNT
-1336 YNPASNARKKA
+1336 YNPAANARKRA
-1347 SEQVTSLIQQGKINE
+1347 SEQVTSLIQQGKWNE
-1362 AKRRANE
+1362 AKRRAAE

-1376 RFSSFM
+1376 RFSGFM

-1393 SWNDKI
+1393 SWDDKI
-1399 NKLYLSTS
+1399 NKLYLSTN

-1412 ARAKQA
+1412 ARAKQT

>member
-1 MDDPFFSAMTGG
+1 MDPFEQLIASRSANRSSGG
-13 GGGGRSS
+13 GGGGYSS
-20 GGGRS
+20 R
-25 YGGGRSSG
+25 
-33 GGDPFF
+33 
-39 SSMTGGGGRSSY
+39 GGGGSWLSGDSGFTRSSY
-51 RGRGARSLGQSDEF
+51 RGRGVRSLGQSDP
-65 FNSFMKQSY
+65 FMAMVMTRAANRQ
-74 MRKKKEK
+74 RKKKE
-81 KEEEASAAAKMR
+81 EEEQDAATKMR
-93 EEAIKAKT
+93 QEAIAKKT
-101 KEAEKQAQQQGNKSK
+101 KEAEKAAQQQGNKSK

-121 LMKGISDV
+121 LMKGIGDV

-142 TIADSAALTWNW
+142 TLADSAALTWNW
-154 ATGEEKK
+154 ATGQEQK

-242 TFGVGGKALS
+242 TFGAGGQALS

-275 GGEGIKGIA
+275 GGESIKGIA

-296 FGANNELMNKGSE
+296 FGANNEFMNKGSE

-338 ALGGADKLAGKGLS
+338 ALGGADKLAGKAIG
-352 KAVGVDQFSKHGV
+352 KTVGVDQFTKNGV
-365 IGTLDQFLSRGI
+365 IGTLDQFVSRGI
-377 KKAGYATEDALNKTK
+377 RKAGYAAEDALNKTN
-392 LGSKLVEGKDNFMQK
+392 LGSKLVQGKDDFMQK
-407 WVTDKHNILKDLR
+407 WVTDKHNILKELR
-420 RADFEAGMG
+420 RADFEAGV
-429 KSPGYEMRA
+429 KNPGYEMRA
-438 RELMGDISRSSGQ
+438 RELMGDISRSSGM
-451 AASWLENNPN
+451 AKDWLENNQN

-470 DRAAAGKGHRIR
+470 DRAANRQGHRIS
-482 GSGADTKIGMRSGSS
+482 GKGADTKIGMRSGSS

-550 NLLTNVYK
+550 NLLTGVYK

-563 RLDNGLISKTKYDEL
+563 RFDNGLISKAQYDEL
-578 ANNGFDYVRVQREQ
+578 SKDGFDYVRVQREQ

-601 SGATSSRK
+601 SGASTSQK
-609 ASLSSSETLQ
+609 ASLSKSDTIQ

-636 MDRVN
+636 MDRIN

-647 TRNKAASEIGEM
+647 TRNKAASEIGTM
-659 LSQTG
+659 LNDTG
-664 AGKYI
+664 AGKFI

-794 VHEANRKNW
+794 VHELNRKNW

-809 KTNPSTGDI
+809 KTNPSTSDI
-818 PTFSFLKDGEKNIVQ
+818 PTFSFLDKGEKNIIQ

-838 AHAIHGWG
+838 AHAIHNWG
-846 KQNVNALT
+846 KQDINALT
-854 EFARRTNQMF
+854 EFARKTNQMF
-864 KAGTTGVNPGFA
+864 KMGTTGVNPAFA

-887 AINSKHVLST
+887 AINSKNVLAT

-909 AAGKPLTKKDAQIL
+909 AAGRPLSKKDAQIL
-923 EQYAKFNSGGKEIDI
+923 EQYAKFNAGGKKIDI

-945 AGQVSDWIN
+945 GQQVADWIN
-954 NAGKGGRSLEE
+954 NSGKGNRSIEE
-965 MAKNPKEAL
+965 IAKNPGELL
-974 GDISNVAKRA
+974 GDAANMAKRA
-984 KVKTS
+984 KVKTT
-989 EYINPMKAGKAA
+989 EYINPMKGGKAA
-1001 WEKFQDAVGLTEDIT
+1001 WEKFQDMVGMTEDIT

-1030 DGMSESAALSHA
+1030 DGMSESAALSNA
-1042 KVASR
+1042 KVAAR

-1055 AGEIGRVANAFIP
+1055 AGELARVTNSFSA
-1068 YFNSSIQGSRAMA
+1068 YFNSAIQGSRTMA
-1081 RTLRDN
+1081 RNLRDN

-1125 YEKQNNFIIVMPG
+1125 YEKANNFIIVMPG

-1147 EGVIKVKKPA
+1147 EGVIKIKKPA
-1157 GVGAFVEPVRKFME
+1157 GVAGFVEPVRKFME
-1171 YQHATGKDLSDFLKE
+1171 YQHATGKDLSSFLKE
-1186 NGGGLAMD
+1186 NGAGMAMD

-1206 DGKFDLLSTAGSVVP
+1206 DGKFDLLGAAGSLTP
-1221 VAVKPALEAALNKD
+1221 VAIKPTLEAALNKD

-1247 AENPLEEQ
+1247 AEKPTDEQ
-1255 TSKQKSLLGSALA
+1255 TSKQKSLLGSAIA
-1268 NQLGVAPKHI
+1268 SQLGVAPKHV
-1278 DHFIKGQFGELGTN
+1278 DHFIKGQFGEFGTN

-1307 AGGRSM
+1307 AGGRSI
-1313 DRSIT
+1313 DKSIA

-1326 GAATTAFYDA
+1326 GEATTAFYNT
-1336 YNPASNARKKA
+1336 YNPAANARKRA
-1347 SEQVTSLIQQGKINE
+1347 SEQVTSLIQQGKWNE
-1362 AKRRANE
+1362 AKRRAAE

-1376 RFSSFM
+1376 RFSGFM

-1393 SWNDKI
+1393 SWDDKI
-1399 NKLYLSTS
+1399 NKLYLSTN

-1412 ARAKQA
+1412 ARAKQT

>member
-13 GGGGRSS
+13 GGGGRSYR
-20 GGGRS
+20 G
-25 YGGGRSSG
+25 GGGRSSGG

-39 SSMTGGGGRSSY
+39 SSMTGGGGGRSSY

-81 KEEEASAAAKMR
+81 KEEEASAAAKMK

-101 KEAEKQAQQQGNKSK
+101 KEAEKAAQQQGNKSK

-121 LMKGISDV
+121 LMKGITDV

-142 TIADSAALTWNW
+142 TLADSAALTWNW

-161 RQEQLLKAGRDRYQR
+161 RQEQLLKAGRERYQR

-185 KATNE
+185 NATNE

-210 SREYKEYM
+210 SREYKDYM

-275 GGEGIKGIA
+275 GGEGIKGVA

-289 DAAIGAA
+289 DAAIGAV
-296 FGANNELMNKGSE
+296 FGANNELMNKGSG

-338 ALGGADKLAGKGLS
+338 ALGGADKVAGKALS
-352 KAVGVDQFSKHGV
+352 KAVGVDQFSKNGV

-407 WVTDKHNILKDLR
+407 WVTDKHNILKELR
-420 RADFEAGMG
+420 RADFEAGV
-429 KSPGYEMRA
+429 KNPGYEMRA

-470 DRAAAGKGHRIR
+470 DRAAKNQGHRVSGKG
-482 GSGADTKIGMRSGSS
+482 ANTKIGMRSGSS

-505 EYAKIR
+505 EYAKLR
-511 SEFDLM
+511 SEFELAE
-517 NAGKKDFSK
+517 AGKKEFSTAK
-526 EKVDNLNKRWQ
+526 SDELSKRWK
-537 QLQDKGVNYEKEY
+537 QLQDKGIDYDKEY
-550 NLLTNVYK
+550 NYLVNIYK

-578 ANNGFDYVRVQREQ
+578 ANDGFDYVRVQREQ

-619 KLDKHAEG
+619 RLDKHAEG

-794 VHEANRKNW
+794 VHELNRKNW

-846 KQNVNALT
+846 KQNMNALT
-854 EFARRTNQMF
+854 NFARMTNQTF
-864 KAGTTGVNPGFA
+864 KAGTTGLNIAFA
-876 IPNFIG
+876 GPNFLG

-887 AINSKHVLST
+887 AINSKNVLAT

-909 AAGKPLTKKDAQIL
+909 AAGKPLSKKDAQIL
-923 EQYAKFNSGGKEIDI
+923 EQYAKFNAGGKEIDI

-945 AGQVSDWIN
+945 GQQVADWIN
-954 NAGKGGRSLEE
+954 NSGKGNRSVEE
-965 MAKNPKEAL
+965 IVKNPGELL
-974 GDISNVAKRA
+974 GDASNMAKRA
-984 KVKTS
+984 KVKTT
-989 EYINPMKAGKAA
+989 EYINPMKAGRAA
-1001 WEKFQDAVGLTEDIT
+1001 WNKFQDAVGITEEIT
-1016 RIQNFRGTYNKALK
+1016 RMQNFRGTYNKALK
-1030 DGMSESAALSHA
+1030 DGMSEGAALSNA
-1042 KVASR
+1042 KVAAR

-1055 AGEIGRVANAFIP
+1055 AGEIGRVVNSFVP

-1081 RTLRDN
+1081 RNLRDN

-1099 GTPTVASTAWNL
+1099 GGPTVTTTAWNL
-1111 SDKDRAAVYKDIPE
+1111 NDKDRAAIYKDIPE
-1125 YEKQNNFIIVMPG
+1125 YEKANNFIIVMPG

-1147 EGVIKVKKPA
+1147 EGVIKIKKPA
-1157 GVGAFVEPVRKFME
+1157 GVASFVEPVRKFME
-1171 YQHATGKDLSDFLKE
+1171 YQHATGKDLSSFIKE
-1186 NGGGLAMD
+1186 NGAGTAMD
-1194 FASDQGPVKFSR
+1194 FASDQGPIKFSR
-1206 DGKFDLLSTAGSVVP
+1206 DGKFDLLSVAGSLTP
-1221 VAVKPALEAALNKD
+1221 SAIKPTLEAALNKD

-1247 AENPLEEQ
+1247 AEKPTDEQ
-1255 TSKQKSLLGSALA
+1255 TSKQKSLLGSAIA
-1268 NQLGVAPKHI
+1268 NQFGVAPKHI

-1313 DRSIT
+1313 DRSVT

-1326 GAATTAFYDA
+1326 GAATTAFYEA

-1376 RFSSFM
+1376 RFSNFM

-1393 SWNDKI
+1393 SWDDKI

>member
-13 GGGGRSS
+13 GGGRSS
-20 GGGRS
+20 R
-25 YGGGRSSG
+25 GGGRSSG
-33 GGDPFF
+33 GGGDSFF
-39 SSMTGGGGRSSY
+39 SAMTGGGGGGRSSY

-74 MRKKKEK
+74 QRKKKQKE
-81 KEEEASAAAKMR
+81 EEEASAAAKMR
-93 EEAIKAKT
+93 QEAIAKKT
-101 KEAEKQAQQQGNKSK
+101 KEAEKAAQQQGNKSK

-121 LMKGISDV
+121 LMKGIGDV

-142 TIADSAALTWNW
+142 TLADSAALTWNW
-154 ATGEEKK
+154 ATGQEQK
-161 RQEQLLKAGRDRYQR
+161 RQEQLLKAGKDRYNR
-176 IKQLAEQAD
+176 IKQLAEQAE

-242 TFGVGGKALS
+242 TFGAGGQALS

-275 GGEGIKGIA
+275 GGEGIKGVA

-338 ALGGADKLAGKGLS
+338 ALGGADKLAGKAIG
-352 KAVGVDQFSKHGV
+352 KTVGVDQFTKNGV
-365 IGTLDQFLSRGI
+365 IGTLDQFVSRGI
-377 KKAGYATEDALNKTK
+377 RKAGYAAEDALNKTD
-392 LGSKLVEGKDNFMQK
+392 LGSKLVQGKDDFMQK
-407 WVTDKHNILKDLR
+407 WVTDKHNILKELR
-420 RADFEAGMG
+420 RADFEAGV
-429 KSPGYEMRA
+429 KNPGYEMRA
-438 RELMGDISRSSGQ
+438 RELMGDISRSSGM
-451 AASWLENNPN
+451 AKDWLENNQN

-470 DRAAAGKGHRIR
+470 DRAANRQGHRIS
-482 GSGADTKIGMRSGSS
+482 GKGADTKIGMRSGSS

-526 EKVDNLNKRWQ
+526 EKVENLNKRWQ
-537 QLQDKGVNYEKEY
+537 QLQDKGVDYEKEY
-550 NLLTNVYK
+550 NLLTGVYK

-563 RLDNGLISKTKYDEL
+563 RFDNGLISKAQYDEL
-578 ANNGFDYVRVQREQ
+578 SKDGFDYVRVQREQ

-601 SGATSSRK
+601 SGASTSQK
-609 ASLSSSETLQ
+609 ASLSKSDTIQ

-636 MDRVN
+636 MDRIN

-647 TRNKAASEIGEM
+647 TRNKAASEIGTM
-659 LSQTG
+659 LNDTG
-664 AGKYI
+664 AGKFI

-818 PTFSFLKDGEKNIVQ
+818 PTFSFLDKGEKNIIQ

-846 KQNVNALT
+846 KQDINALT

-864 KAGTTGVNPGFA
+864 KMGTTGVNPAFA

-887 AINSKHVLST
+887 AINSKNVLAT

-923 EQYAKFNSGGKEIDI
+923 EQYAKFNAGGKKIDI

-945 AGQVSDWIN
+945 GQQVADWIN
-954 NAGKGGRSLEE
+954 NSGKGNRSIEE
-965 MAKNPKEAL
+965 SIKDPGALL
-974 GDISNVAKRA
+974 GDAANMAKRA
-984 KVKTS
+984 KVKTT
-989 EYINPMKAGKAA
+989 EYINPMKGGKAA
-1001 WEKFQDAVGLTEDIT
+1001 WEKFQDMVGMTEDIT

-1030 DGMSESAALSHA
+1030 DGMSESAALSNA
-1042 KVASR
+1042 KVAAR

-1055 AGEIGRVANAFIP
+1055 AGELARVTNSFSA
-1068 YFNSSIQGSRAMA
+1068 YFNSAIQGSRTMA
-1081 RTLRDN
+1081 RNLRDN

-1125 YEKQNNFIIVMPG
+1125 YEKANNFIIVMPG

-1157 GVGAFVEPVRKFME
+1157 GVAGFVEPVRKFME
-1171 YQHATGKDLSDFLKE
+1171 YQHATGKDLSSFLKE
-1186 NGGGLAMD
+1186 NGAGMAMD

-1206 DGKFDLLSTAGSVVP
+1206 DGKFDLLGAAGSLTP
-1221 VAVKPALEAALNKD
+1221 VAIKPTLEAALNKD

-1247 AENPLEEQ
+1247 AEKPTDEQ
-1255 TSKQKSLLGSALA
+1255 TSKQKSLLGSAIA
-1268 NQLGVAPKHI
+1268 GQLGVAPKHV
-1278 DHFIKGQFGELGTN
+1278 DHFIKGQFGEFGTN

-1307 AGGRSM
+1307 AGGRSI
-1313 DRSIT
+1313 DKSIS

-1326 GAATTAFYDA
+1326 GAATEAFYNT
-1336 YNPASNARKKA
+1336 YNPAANARKRA
-1347 SEQVTSLIQQGKINE
+1347 SEQVTSLIQQGKWNE
-1362 AKRRANE
+1362 AKRRAAE

-1376 RFSSFM
+1376 RFSGFM

-1393 SWNDKI
+1393 SWDGKI

-1412 ARAKQA
+1412 ARAKQT

>member
-1 MDDPFFSAMTGG
+1 MDPFEQLIASRSANRSSGG
-13 GGGGRSS
+13 GGGGYSS
-20 GGGRS
+20 R
-25 YGGGRSSG
+25 
-33 GGDPFF
+33 
-39 SSMTGGGGRSSY
+39 GGGGSWISGDLGFTRSSY
-51 RGRGARSLGQSDEF
+51 RGRGARSLGQSDP
-65 FNSFMKQSY
+65 FMAMVMTRAANRQ
-74 MRKKKEK
+74 RKKKE
-81 KEEEASAAAKMR
+81 EEEQDAATKMR
-93 EEAIKAKT
+93 QQAIANKT
-101 KEAEKQAQQQGNKSK
+101 KEAEKAAQQQGNKSK

-121 LMKGISDV
+121 LMKGIGDV

-137 TQSAR
+137 TQSVR
-142 TIADSAALTWNW
+142 TLADSAALTWNW
-154 ATGEEKK
+154 ATGQEQK
-161 RQEQLLKAGRDRYQR
+161 RQEQLLKAGKDRYNR
-176 IKQLAEQAD
+176 IKQLAEQAE

-242 TFGVGGKALS
+242 TFGAGGQALS

-296 FGANNELMNKGSE
+296 FGANNELMNKGSG

-338 ALGGADKLAGKGLS
+338 ALGGADKLAGKAIG
-352 KAVGVDQFSKHGV
+352 KTVGVDQFTKNGV
-365 IGTLDQFLSRGI
+365 IGTLDQFVSRGI
-377 KKAGYATEDALNKTK
+377 RKAGYAAEDALNKTN
-392 LGSKLVEGKDNFMQK
+392 LGSKLVQGKDDFMQK
-407 WVTDKHNILKDLR
+407 WVTDKHNILKELR
-420 RADFEAGMG
+420 RADFEAGV
-429 KSPGYEMRA
+429 KNPGYEMRA
-438 RELMGDISRSSGQ
+438 RELMGDISRSSGM
-451 AASWLENNPN
+451 AKDWLENNQN

-470 DRAAAGKGHRIR
+470 DRAANRQGHRIS
-482 GSGADTKIGMRSGSS
+482 GKGADTKIGMRSGSS

-550 NLLTNVYK
+550 NLLTGVYK

-563 RLDNGLISKTKYDEL
+563 RFDNGLISKAQYDEL
-578 ANNGFDYVRVQREQ
+578 SKDGFDYVRVQREQ

-601 SGATSSRK
+601 SGASTSQK
-609 ASLSSSETLQ
+609 ASLSKSDTIQ

-636 MDRVN
+636 MDRIN

-647 TRNKAASEIGEM
+647 TRNKAASEIGTM
-659 LSQTG
+659 LSDTG
-664 AGKYI
+664 AGKFI

-730 TVDYLDDLAKK
+730 TVDYLDDLAKN

-818 PTFSFLKDGEKNIVQ
+818 PTFSFLDKGEKNIIQ

-846 KQNVNALT
+846 KQDMNALT

-864 KAGTTGVNPGFA
+864 KMGTTGVNPAFA

-887 AINSKHVLST
+887 AINSKNVLAT

-923 EQYAKFNSGGKEIDI
+923 EQYAKFNSGGKKIDI

-945 AGQVSDWIN
+945 GQQVADWIN
-954 NAGKGGRSLEE
+954 NSGKGNRSIEE
-965 MAKNPKEAL
+965 IAKNPGELL
-974 GDISNVAKRA
+974 GDAANMAKRA
-984 KVKTS
+984 KVKTT
-989 EYINPMKAGKAA
+989 EYINPMKGGKAA
-1001 WEKFQDAVGLTEDIT
+1001 WEKFQDMVGLTEDIT

-1030 DGMSESAALSHA
+1030 DGMSESAALSNA
-1042 KVASR
+1042 KVAAR

-1055 AGEIGRVANAFIP
+1055 AGELARVTNSFSA
-1068 YFNSSIQGSRAMA
+1068 YFNSAIQGSRTMA
-1081 RTLRDN
+1081 RNLRDN

-1125 YEKQNNFIIVMPG
+1125 YEKANNFIIVMPG

-1147 EGVIKVKKPA
+1147 EGVIKIKKPA
-1157 GVGAFVEPVRKFME
+1157 GVAGFVEPVRKFME
-1171 YQHATGKDLSDFLKE
+1171 YQHATGKDLSSFLKE
-1186 NGGGLAMD
+1186 NGAGMAMD

-1206 DGKFDLLSTAGSVVP
+1206 DGKFDLLGAAGSLTP
-1221 VAVKPALEAALNKD
+1221 VAIKPALEAALNKD

-1247 AENPLEEQ
+1247 AEKPTDEQ
-1255 TSKQKSLLGSALA
+1255 TSKQKSLLGSAIA
-1268 NQLGVAPKHI
+1268 SQLGVAPKHV
-1278 DHFIKGQFGELGTN
+1278 DHFIKGQFGEFGTN

-1307 AGGRSM
+1307 AGGRSI
-1313 DRSIT
+1313 DKSIA

-1326 GAATTAFYDA
+1326 GEATTAFYNT
-1336 YNPASNARKKA
+1336 YNPAANARKRA

-1376 RFSSFM
+1376 RFSGFM

-1393 SWNDKI
+1393 SWDDKI

>member
-13 GGGGRSS
+13 GGGRSS
-20 GGGRS
+20 GGG
-25 YGGGRSSG
+25 
-33 GGDPFF
+33 GDSFF
-39 SSMTGGGGRSSY
+39 SAMTGGGGGRSSY

-74 MRKKKEK
+74 QRKKKQKE
-81 KEEEASAAAKMR
+81 EEEASAAAKMR
-93 EEAIKAKT
+93 QEAIAKKT
-101 KEAEKQAQQQGNKSK
+101 KEAEKAAQQQGNKSK

-121 LMKGISDV
+121 LMKGIGDV

-142 TIADSAALTWNW
+142 TLADSAALTWNW
-154 ATGEEKK
+154 ATGQEQK
-161 RQEQLLKAGRDRYQR
+161 RQEQLLKAGKDRYNR
-176 IKQLAEQAD
+176 IKQLAEQAE

-242 TFGVGGKALS
+242 TFGAGGQALS

-296 FGANNELMNKGSE
+296 FGANNELMNKGSG

-338 ALGGADKLAGKGLS
+338 ALGGADKLAGKAIG
-352 KAVGVDQFSKHGV
+352 KTVGVDQFTKNGV
-365 IGTLDQFLSRGI
+365 IGTLDQFVSRGI
-377 KKAGYATEDALNKTK
+377 RKAGYATEDALNKTNF
-392 LGSKLVEGKDNFMQK
+392 GSKLVQGKDDFMQK
-407 WVTDKHNILKDLR
+407 WVTDKHNILKELR
-420 RADFEAGMG
+420 RADFEAGV
-429 KSPGYEMRA
+429 KNPGYEMRA
-438 RELMGDISRSSGQ
+438 RELMGDISRSSGM
-451 AASWLENNPN
+451 AKDWLENNQN

-470 DRAAAGKGHRIR
+470 DRAANRQGHRIS
-482 GSGADTKIGMRSGSS
+482 GKGADVKIGMRSGSS

-526 EKVDNLNKRWQ
+526 EKVDNLNKRWK
-537 QLQDKGVNYEKEY
+537 QLQDKGINYEKEY
-550 NLLTNVYK
+550 NLLTGVYK

-563 RLDNGLISKTKYDEL
+563 RFDNGLISKAQYDEL
-578 ANNGFDYVRVQREQ
+578 SNDGFDYVRVQREQ
-592 PKWLTEKPN
+592 PKWITEKPN
-601 SGATSSRK
+601 SGASTSQK
-609 ASLSSSETLQ
+609 ASLSKSDTIQ

-636 MDRVN
+636 MDRIN

-647 TRNKAASEIGEM
+647 TRNKAASEIGTM
-659 LSQTG
+659 LNDTG
-664 AGKYI
+664 AGKFI

-794 VHEANRKNW
+794 VHELNRKNW

-818 PTFSFLKDGEKNIVQ
+818 PTFSFLDKGEKNIIQ

-846 KQNVNALT
+846 KQDINALT

-864 KAGTTGVNPGFA
+864 KMGTTGVNPAFA

-887 AINSKHVLST
+887 AINSKNVLAT

-923 EQYAKFNSGGKEIDI
+923 EQYAKYNAGGKKIDI

-945 AGQVSDWIN
+945 GQQVADWIN
-954 NAGKGGRSLEE
+954 NSGKGNRSIEE
-965 MAKNPKEAL
+965 IAKNPGELL
-974 GDISNVAKRA
+974 GDAANMAKRA
-984 KVKTS
+984 KVKTT
-989 EYINPMKAGKAA
+989 EYINPMKGGKAA
-1001 WEKFQDAVGLTEDIT
+1001 WEKFQDMVGMTEDIT

-1030 DGMSESAALSHA
+1030 DGMSESAALSNA
-1042 KVASR
+1042 KVAAR

-1055 AGEIGRVANAFIP
+1055 AGELARVTNSFSA
-1068 YFNSSIQGSRAMA
+1068 YFNSAIQGSRTMA
-1081 RTLRDN
+1081 RNLRDN

-1125 YEKQNNFIIVMPG
+1125 YEKANNFIIVMPG

-1147 EGVIKVKKPA
+1147 EGVIKIKKPA
-1157 GVGAFVEPVRKFME
+1157 GVAGFVEPVRKFME
-1171 YQHATGKDLSDFLKE
+1171 YQHATGKDLSSFLKE
-1186 NGGGLAMD
+1186 NGAGMAMD

-1206 DGKFDLLSTAGSVVP
+1206 DGKFDLLGAAGSLTP
-1221 VAVKPALEAALNKD
+1221 VAIKPTLEAALNKD

-1247 AENPLEEQ
+1247 AEKPTDEQ
-1255 TSKQKSLLGSALA
+1255 TSKQKSLLGSAIA
-1268 NQLGVAPKHI
+1268 GQLGVAPKHV
-1278 DHFIKGQFGELGTN
+1278 DHFIKGQFGEFGTN

-1307 AGGRSM
+1307 AGGRSI
-1313 DRSIT
+1313 DKSIS

-1326 GAATTAFYDA
+1326 GEATTAFYNT
-1336 YNPASNARKKA
+1336 YNPAANARKRA
-1347 SEQVTSLIQQGKINE
+1347 SEQVTDLIQQGKWNE
-1362 AKRRANE
+1362 AKRRAAE

-1376 RFSSFM
+1376 RFSGFM

-1393 SWNDKI
+1393 SWDDKI

>member
-13 GGGGRSS
+13 GGGRSS
-20 GGGRS
+20 R
-25 YGGGRSSG
+25 G
-33 GGDPFF
+33 GGDSFF
-39 SSMTGGGGRSSY
+39 SAMTGGGGGGRSSY

-74 MRKKKEK
+74 QKKKKQKE
-81 KEEEASAAAKMR
+81 EEEASAAAKMR
-93 EEAIKAKT
+93 QEAIAKKT
-101 KEAEKQAQQQGNKSK
+101 KEAEKAAQQQGNKSK

-121 LMKGISDV
+121 LMKGIGDV

-142 TIADSAALTWNW
+142 TLADSAALTWNW
-154 ATGEEKK
+154 ATGQEQK

-196 LEGMNNIRKIGDRA
+196 LEGMNNIRKIGDKA

-275 GGEGIKGIA
+275 GGEGIKNVA

-296 FGANNELMNKGSE
+296 FGANNELMNKGSG

-338 ALGGADKLAGKGLS
+338 ALGGADKLAGKAIG
-352 KAVGVDQFSKHGV
+352 KTVGVDQFTKNGV
-365 IGTLDQFLSRGI
+365 IGTLDQFVSRGI
-377 KKAGYATEDALNKTK
+377 RKAGYAAEDALNKTN
-392 LGSKLVEGKDNFMQK
+392 LGSKLVQGKDDFMQK
-407 WVTDKHNILKDLR
+407 WVTDKHNILKELR
-420 RADFEAGMG
+420 RADFEAGV
-429 KSPGYEMRA
+429 KNPGYEMRA
-438 RELMGDISRSSGQ
+438 RELMGDISRSSGM
-451 AASWLENNPN
+451 AKDWLENNQN

-470 DRAAAGKGHRIR
+470 DRAANRQGHRIS
-482 GSGADTKIGMRSGSS
+482 GKGADTKIGMRSGSS

-550 NLLTNVYK
+550 NLLTGVYK

-563 RLDNGLISKTKYDEL
+563 RFDNGLISKAQYDEL
-578 ANNGFDYVRVQREQ
+578 SKDGFDYVRVQREQ

-601 SGATSSRK
+601 SGASTSQK
-609 ASLSSSETLQ
+609 ASLSKSDTIQ

-636 MDRVN
+636 MDRIN

-647 TRNKAASEIGEM
+647 TRNKAASEIGTM
-659 LSQTG
+659 LNDTG
-664 AGKYI
+664 AGKFI

-818 PTFSFLKDGEKNIVQ
+818 PTFSFLDKGEKNIIQ

-838 AHAIHGWG
+838 AHAIHNWG
-846 KQNVNALT
+846 KQDMNAIT
-854 EFARRTNQMF
+854 NFARMTNQAF
-864 KAGTTGVNPGFA
+864 KIGTTGSNPGFA

-887 AINSKHVLST
+887 AINSKNVLAT

-909 AAGKPLTKKDAQIL
+909 AAGRPLSKKDAQIL
-923 EQYAKFNSGGKEIDI
+923 EQYAKFNAGGKEIDI

-945 AGQVSDWIN
+945 GRQVADWIN
-954 NAGKGGRSLEE
+954 NSGKGGRSIEE
-965 MAKNPKEAL
+965 ITKNPGEML
-974 GDISNVAKRA
+974 GDAANMAKRA
-984 KVKTS
+984 KVKTT
-989 EYINPMKAGKAA
+989 EYINPFKAGRAA
-1001 WEKFQDAVGLTEDIT
+1001 WNKFQDAIGLTEEIT
-1016 RIQNFRGTYNKALK
+1016 RMQNFRGTYNKALK
-1030 DGMSESAALSHA
+1030 EGMSESAALSHA
-1042 KVASR
+1042 KVAAR

-1055 AGEIGRVANAFIP
+1055 AGEIGRVANTFIP

-1081 RTLRDN
+1081 RNLRDN
-1087 PVSASMKIAAIA
+1087 PVSASLKIATIA

-1111 SDKDRAAVYKDIPE
+1111 DDKDRAAVYKDIPE
-1125 YEKQNNFIIVMPG
+1125 YEKALNFIIVLPG
-1138 AHKKEDGSY
+1138 AHKKEDGTY
-1147 EGVIKVKKPA
+1147 EGVLKIKKPA
-1157 GVGAFVEPVRKFME
+1157 GVAAFVEPVRKFME

-1186 NGGGLAMD
+1186 NGTGLAMD
-1194 FASDQGPVKFSR
+1194 FASDQGPIKFSR

-1255 TSKQKSLLGSALA
+1255 TSKQKSLLGSAIA
-1268 NQLGVAPKHI
+1268 NQLGVAPKHV

-1313 DRSIT
+1313 DKSIA

-1326 GAATTAFYDA
+1326 GAATTAFYDT
-1336 YNPASNARKKA
+1336 YNPAANARKRA
-1347 SEQVTSLIQQGKINE
+1347 SEQVTSLIQQGKWNE

-1376 RFSSFM
+1376 RFSNFM

-1393 SWNDKI
+1393 SWDDKI